1 MQKFINK
8 FEQNKALWPTAIITG
23 IALRIVFTLLLDDV
37 GDMLNFFDS
46 GSFVAAGKNIYA
58 STKYYNYGPVMSILL
73 GFMRRIS
80 AYFAND
86 RLAFRLMF
94 TSLLTVSDFMT
105 ALLVS
110 KKAGKFW
117 GAVFFLNPV
126 SIHVAVSKQQFDS
139 LAFMFAAYGVHYIEE
154 SSKHEKLSSHDILGI
169 LFLSLSLTTKH
180 FMAAFPAWILLN
192 SNINTRKK
200 FLYAFV
206 PAVLF
211 LMSFVPYLP
220 EGWQGI
226 RDNVFLYRSAKNFP
240 LLALG
245 VMKHLGISAAG
256 PVERASF
263 PLFVMLMILLGYIFR
278 REKVYNSFMLYSA
291 AVVCC
296 SSGIFHQYFIL
307 PVMALTLYPSWL
319 TLIYFL
325 IYLVRPYPISLFTGV
340 SFFVIR
346 EYLYIPLIWCLVLWL
361 VKYYRHRK
369 IIREP

>member
-1 MQKFINK
+1 MQKIINK
-8 FEQNKALWPTAIITG
+8 FENVRAFWYMAIIAG
-23 IALRIVFTLLLDDV
+23 IVLRILFALLIENET
-37 GDMLNFFDS
+37 DMLNFFDT

-58 STKYYNYGPVMSILL
+58 STPHYNYGPVMSLLL
-73 GFMRRIS
+73 GAIDRIS
-80 AYFAND
+80 SYFANN
-86 RLAFRLMF
+86 RLDFKLIYV
-94 TSLLTVSDFMT
+94 SLLTISDLLT

-126 SIHVAVSKQQFDS
+126 SIHVATSRHQFDS

-154 SSKHEKLSSHDILGI
+154 SSKQEKISYNDIAGI

-206 PAVLF
+206 PSVLF

-226 RDNVFLYRSAKNFP
+226 RDNVFLYRSGKNFP

-245 VMKHLGISAAG
+245 VMKHLGISAAV
-256 PVERASF
+256 PIERASF

-278 REKVYNSFMLYSA
+278 REKVYNSFLLYSV

-296 SSGIFHQYFIL
+296 SSGIYYQYFLL
-307 PVMALTLYPSWL
+307 PVMAMILYPSWL
-319 TLIYFL
+319 SLIYFL
-325 IYLVRPYPISLFTGV
+325 MYLVRPYPICLVTGLSIYV
-340 SFFVIR
+340 VRVFFYVPIV
-346 EYLYIPLIWCLVLWL
+346 WCLVFWL
-361 VKYYRHRK
+361 VRYYRLHRNL
-369 IIREP
+369 